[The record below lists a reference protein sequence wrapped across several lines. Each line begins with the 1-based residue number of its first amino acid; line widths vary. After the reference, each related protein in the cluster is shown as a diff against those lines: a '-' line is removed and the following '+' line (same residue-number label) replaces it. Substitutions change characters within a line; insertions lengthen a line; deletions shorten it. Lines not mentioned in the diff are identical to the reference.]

1 MRQLE
6 TISNSYLEVLAE
18 GGIQLSLQSD
28 LEADKIVKSVMIR
41 ASDGNYR
48 ERALSQL
55 SGGQWRRVSMALDF
69 AFAEIIRRKGTLRC
83 NLIVMDEIL
92 THLDASGREA
102 VGSLLR
108 AMVSGYKTPNSIT
121 DNVSPGSEPE
131 SESESNNEK
140 MEYASWAKALLG
152 SGAYE
157 TVIVILQDLA
167 ATELEEAFDHIDVV
181 VKENDS
187 SRVIIDGS

>member
-1 MRQLE
+1 MIIKKKFCIINTLFLILFICIFLFILVILPCFKILETLRQLE

-41 ASDGNYR
+41 ASDGKYR

-92 THLDASGREA
+92 THLDASGR
-102 VGSLLR
+102 G
-108 AMVSGYKTPNSIT
+108 
-121 DNVSPGSEPE
+121 
-131 SESESNNEK
+131 
-140 MEYASWAKALLG
+140 
-152 SGAYE
+152 
-157 TVIVILQDLA
+157 
-167 ATELEEAFDHIDVV
+167 
-181 VKENDS
+181 
-187 SRVIIDGS
+187 